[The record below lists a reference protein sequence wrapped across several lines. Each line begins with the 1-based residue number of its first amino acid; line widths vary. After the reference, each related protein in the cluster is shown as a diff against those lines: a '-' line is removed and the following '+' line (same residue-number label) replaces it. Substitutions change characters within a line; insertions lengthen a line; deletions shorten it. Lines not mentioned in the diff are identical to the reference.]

1 MRIWCAAFLALITAL
16 PVSAG
21 EIRGRA
27 TVTDGDTI
35 EIRDRDIR
43 LHGIDAPESGQRCR
57 LDDGRVWRCGQ
68 KAALALDDRIDRRTI
83 RCEWSERG
91 QYGRLIGT
99 CYQGGTDL
107 NAWMVRQGWA
117 LAYREYSRAY
127 VDAERAARNADRGIW
142 RGDFVK
148 PWNWRDGERLGQ
160 ATTTRDRDCG
170 DFSTQAEAQA
180 FFEARQPGDPH
191 RLDGDGNGRACES
204 LP

>member
-1 MRIWCAAFLALITAL
+1 MRIWSATLLALITAL
-16 PVSAG
+16 PISAG
-21 EIRGRA
+21 EIQGRA

-35 EIRDRDIR
+35 EIRGEAIR
-43 LHGIDAPESGQRCR
+43 LQGIDAPESGQRCR
-57 LDDGRVWRCGQ
+57 RDDGRVWRCGQ
-68 KAALALDDRIDRRTI
+68 NAALALDDRIDGRSV
-83 RCEWSERG
+83 RCTWSERG

-117 LAYREYSRAY
+117 LAYRRYSRAY

-148 PWNWRDGERLGQ
+148 PWNWRDGKRLGQ

-170 DFSTQAEAQA
+170 DFDTQAEAQA
-180 FFEARQPGDPH
+180 FFERHQPGDPH
-191 RLDGDGNGRACES
+191 RLDGNGDGEACES